1 MRIVTPVRGLLLR
14 RRGVLGSGGLRGG
27 GGLLAAR
34 AESEG
39 LSGFGLRMLR
49 SIRIACA
56 EVGLTVAGAVRRPRI
71 ARCLCRIIGRL
82 RCAGRGSGVLPSGP
96 VLGRRRI
103 GGRLALGVMFLRRC
117 IGAGPLT
124 VVRLPE
130 LLLVRLSVL
139 LCAGLVG
146 GGELALLS
154 ELIGSGLAGSSR
166 SGLLAGC
173 ADVTG
178 SGLTRPTWLT
188 GSGLTRP
195 TWLTGSGLARPS
207 RCRSVGSESGSAAG
221 HIGHGGRV
229 RRMLGHRAGLR
240 VAVDVFAT
248 GEFAGEER
256 DHGEYAGEEGKQR
269 GEERQ

>member
-82 RCAGRGSGVLPSGP
+82 RCAGRGSGVLRSGP

-117 IGAGPLT
+117 IGAGTLT

-146 GGELALLS
+146 GGELTLLS
-154 ELIGSGLAGSSR
+154 ELIGSGLA
-166 SGLLAGC
+166 
-173 ADVTG
+173 
-178 SGLTRPTWLT
+178 

-229 RRMLGHRAGLR
+229 RRVLG
-240 VAVDVFAT
+240 
-248 GEFAGEER
+248 
-256 DHGEYAGEEGKQR
+256 
-269 GEERQ
+269 

>member
-1 MRIVTPVRGLLLR
+1 MFVCLRAGSLVGLLGVRCGVATATTFGIRSRRASGDCRSGPECTGTRGCRRSSGMRIVTPVRGLLLG
-14 RRGVLGSGGLRGG
+14 RGGLIGSGGLLGSGRLRGG

-82 RCAGRGSGVLPSGP
+82 RCAGRGSGVLRSGP

-139 LCAGLVG
+139 LCAGLAG
-146 GGELALLS
+146 GGELALQ
-154 ELIGSGLAGSSR
+154 IGRAS
-166 SGLLAGC
+166 
-173 ADVTG
+173 
-178 SGLTRPTWLT
+178 
-188 GSGLTRP
+188 
-195 TWLTGSGLARPS
+195 
-207 RCRSVGSESGSAAG
+207 CRE
-221 HIGHGGRV
+221 RV
-229 RRMLGHRAGLR
+229 
-240 VAVDVFAT
+240 
-248 GEFAGEER
+248 
-256 DHGEYAGEEGKQR
+256 
-269 GEERQ
+269 